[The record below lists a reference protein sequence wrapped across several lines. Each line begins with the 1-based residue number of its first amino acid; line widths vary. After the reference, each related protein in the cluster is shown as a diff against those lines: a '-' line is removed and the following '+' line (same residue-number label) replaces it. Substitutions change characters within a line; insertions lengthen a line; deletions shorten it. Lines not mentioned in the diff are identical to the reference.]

1 MYQVILLAAGDSSRS
16 KLGYNKVLY
25 TLEEKPLIYKTASNF
40 INDERCNKIFL
51 VCKENELDTFKEIFK
66 DVNKIDYV
74 IGGTTRQESVN
85 NGLNHVDSDIVL
97 IHDGAR
103 PNYSTT
109 LVNNILEKLIDY
121 KAVIPAIKVTDTVK
135 VVKDGVVVKTI
146 DREVLRYVQTPQG
159 FNTSLIKKVHKEAKS
174 NLYTD
179 DSSMVEELSIE
190 KVYVVEGEI
199 GNIKYTRKEDF

>member
-109 LVNNILEKLIDY
+109 LVNNILEKLKDY

>member
-51 VCKENELDTFKEIFK
+51 VCKVNELDTFKEIFK
-66 DVNKIDYV
+66 DVKKINYV
-74 IGGTTRQESVN
+74 IGGLTRQESVS
-85 NGLNHVDSDIVL
+85 NGLNCVDSEIVL

-103 PNYSTT
+103 PNYSIT
-109 LVNNILEKLIDY
+109 LVDNILEKLNDY

-135 VVKDGVVVKTI
+135 VVKDGIVVKTI

-159 FNTSLIKKVHKEAKS
+159 FNTTLIKKVHKEAKS

-179 DSSMVEELSIE
+179 DSSMVEELTDT
-190 KVYVVEGEI
+190 KVYAIDGEYT
-199 GNIKYTRKEDF
+199 NTKYTFKEDF